1 MRAFLVSLLA
11 VLAVPFAMAQVA
23 VTGSVLE
30 ADGNEPVAGASVIV
44 KGADG
49 KIKKFASSKADGGF
63 AMSVPTVAG
72 CRLEVSMMSFAR
84 KSIPLDSVSFPL
96 TVYLEPGTIQLKEVA
111 VKADRIR
118 EQGDTITY
126 NVGTF
131 SREDDRSIGD
141 VLRRMPGID
150 VAQNGKIQY
159 QGEDISKFYIEGSD
173 LLGGRYG
180 IATNGISHDDV
191 GAVEVM

>member
-131 SREDDRSIGD
+131 SREDDRTMAMFCAECRASTWHRTERYNI
-141 VLRRMPGID
+141 RERTSTSS
-150 VAQNGKIQY
+150 
-159 QGEDISKFYIEGSD
+159 ISKARIFSVA
-173 LLGGRYG
+173 
-180 IATNGISHDDV
+180 AT
-191 GAVEVM
+191 A